1 MANEP
6 VIIFDCQTSGT
17 NAQKS
22 FIIEAGWGIYYPDKA
37 PEKLDWSTH
46 LIKLPEAAYIPSR
59 VQKITGISSQP
70 DDASSL
76 AYDELCERFFDFR
89 SQHKDLPLVIHYA
102 QFERAFLAPMAE
114 TIGQKKTYYDR
125 HLICTHK
132 LAKRVCPGLSSYTL
146 RALSG
151 YFGFSTGEKKR
162 ARDHLVA
169 SAYIWRG
176 LVDAMHQANDGR
188 TVSFDDIKS
197 FRVAGGGASI
207 EQAADILREQRLALP
222 ESPGVY
228 HFYDRSGRILYV
240 GKAKRLKHRVNSYFR
255 GKKSKGSH
263 LNELL
268 TRVSNFKAYICT
280 SHLEALVKESDD
292 IKAHEPP
299 YNRLLRGE
307 GRQISFPSVKDL
319 LPSLDHAPDHIFF
332 GPLNTTWSYRFLD
345 DLLSFL
351 QTDRRVDY
359 DLVIWGHQISRAMA
373 EDAKKLLFARYQLD
387 CDDWLKL
394 GFYIWIRYRKNL
406 AKSNEESFLANQKK
420 QKAPSKDAMI
430 EQTIDEDTLSDEKKE
445 LTVDELAD
453 LIESMI
459 KHAYLDLYRSR
470 WMACLV
476 NARCQWLGESM
487 FSKGTAQ
494 DNLPALGL
502 KVKGARFAFTSKP
515 ISKVKVHRPSQD
527 LQEGI
532 DVSAYDRLSILYKEL
547 RRSALNGEKLWL
559 LVPGRKVL
567 SNEDLIR
574 LFI

>member
-1 MANEP
+1 MADEP
-6 VIIFDCQTSGT
+6 IIIFDCQTSGT
-17 NAQKS
+17 NAQTS
-22 FIIEAGWGIYYPDKA
+22 FIIEAGWGIYYPGKA

-76 AYDELCERFFDFR
+76 SYDELCGRFFEFR
-89 SQHKDLPLVIHYA
+89 SQHKGLPLVIHYA
-102 QFERAFLAPMAE
+102 QFERAFLANMAE
-114 TIGQKKTYYDR
+114 AIGQKKTFYDR
-125 HLICTHK
+125 DLICTHK

-162 ARDHLVA
+162 AKDHLLA

-176 LVDAMHQANDGR
+176 LVDAMHHANDGR
-188 TVSFDDIKS
+188 SVSLDDIKAL
-197 FRVAGGGASI
+197 RVAGLGASI
-207 EQAADILREQRLALP
+207 EQRADILRDKRLALP

-240 GKAKRLKHRVNSYFR
+240 GKAKHLKRRVNSYFR

-292 IKAHEPP
+292 IKAYEPP

-307 GRQISFPSVKDL
+307 GRQIRFLSVKDL
-319 LPSLDHAPDHIFF
+319 LPSLEHAPDHILF
-332 GPLNTTWSYRFLD
+332 GPLNTSWSYRFLD

-351 QTDRRVDY
+351 QTDRKVDY
-359 DLVIWGHQISRAMA
+359 DLVMWGHQISRAMA
-373 EDAKKLLFARYQLD
+373 EDAKKLLFARYQID
-387 CDDWLKL
+387 CDDWFKL

-406 AKSNEESFLANQKK
+406 AKSNEESFLANQRK
-420 QKAPSKDAMI
+420 QIAGSQDKLI
-430 EQTIDEDTLSDEKKE
+430 EQTFDEDVLSDETKE
-445 LTVDELAD
+445 LTVDELSD

-470 WMACLV
+470 WIASLV
-476 NARCQWLGESM
+476 NARCQWLGESS
-487 FSKGTAQ
+487 FPKGSCQ
-494 DNLPALGL
+494 DVLPALGL
-502 KVKGARFAFTSKP
+502 KVKGAKFTFTIKP
-515 ISKVKVHRPSQD
+515 IRKVHVHRPSQD
-527 LQEGI
+527 LHEQI

-567 SNEDLIR
+567 TNEDLIR